1 MLICF
6 PSCLLEQFHRRIPGE
21 MEWACQILNACSRP
35 VILAGRGVKNVQEA
49 IPELAEKLGA
59 AIITTLPARPF
70 VSNSHRLFVGGL
82 GQAGSDIASDL
93 LKDADACLILGS
105 TWWPEDFVPQKIP
118 VVQVDA
124 TPENIGNTMSVS
136 APVVGDL
143 SSVLPF
149 FIRNIR
155 DHQRFAWLQRIQEL
169 KARWKA
175 QIEMEARLD
184 TQPIAPQRV
193 ISALNRC
200 VAPDAI
206 ITLDVGDHVLW
217 FNRIFQTD
225 RQEILVS
232 GRWRTLGFA
241 LPAAMSA
248 KRSEPDRQVVAL
260 VGDGGFGTTMVDLVT
275 AVVYQWPITI
285 VVMNNGSFAME
296 QNRMI
301 QAGLHPLGSDVNNP
315 DFSLLAQAFGA
326 EGFRVETGDQL
337 EVTLSQALTSDKV
350 SVVDVV
356 CDDPIVPHTK
366 I

>member
-1 MLICF
+1 M
-6 PSCLLEQFHRRIPGE
+6 
-21 MEWACQILNACSRP
+21 
-35 VILAGRGVKNVQEA
+35 
-49 IPELAEKLGA
+49 
-59 AIITTLPARPF
+59 
-70 VSNSHRLFVGGL
+70 